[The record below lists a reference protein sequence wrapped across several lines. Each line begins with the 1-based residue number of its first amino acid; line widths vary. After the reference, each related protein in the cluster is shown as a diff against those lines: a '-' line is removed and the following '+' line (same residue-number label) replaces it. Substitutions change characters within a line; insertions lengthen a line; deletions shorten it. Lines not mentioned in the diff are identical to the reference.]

1 MIKLRSR
8 KKPRKYVGK
17 KSIVYMTLIMTI
29 GAMGVG
35 YAAWSS
41 GLTIDTKITTGELI
55 NGFIVNQRDLK
66 LDDSKSLSMEVV
78 DDTTLKIVADIYP
91 TFDEDFPIVVV
102 NKGTIPAKLTELRIE
117 DEKEISKPQD
127 IPVSKNRYTTS
138 NFSSNNSD
146 INMNILIDPEDEVKA
161 FAINISAIDTE
172 SENKNTSETY
182 SVRNNKQ
189 GLNDDGGEI
198 GRLRN
203 KINQIKND
211 ISDLE
216 HEIEEYD
223 KEENFDFNYKMLI
236 EQGL

>member
-1 MIKLRSR
+1 
-8 KKPRKYVGK
+8 
-17 KSIVYMTLIMTI
+17 
-29 GAMGVG
+29 
-35 YAAWSS
+35 
-41 GLTIDTKITTGELI
+41 
-55 NGFIVNQRDLK
+55 
-66 LDDSKSLSMEVV
+66 
-78 DDTTLKIVADIYP
+78 
-91 TFDEDFPIVVV
+91 
-102 NKGTIPAKLTELRIE
+102 
-117 DEKEISKPQD
+117 
-127 IPVSKNRYTTS
+127 
-138 NFSSNNSD
+138 
-146 INMNILIDPEDEVKA
+146 MNILIDPEDEVKA

-216 HEIEEYD
+216 DEIEEYD